1 LTAFYSPGH
10 TIGSTSLIVDRQY
23 LMTGDILFIN
33 SIGRPDLAGKADAW
47 VDDLRQTLYARYTDL
62 SKNIIVLP
70 AHFGQMDE
78 IDDTGT
84 VLERLESIYQKNDRS
99 EVSAEAEFRYLV
111 MDNMPPHR
119 ISLEKFSI
127 IKL

>member
-1 LTAFYSPGH
+1 GRWNNHYSWRVCQTYCFLLSGTHNREYKPYCGQ
-10 TIGSTSLIVDRQY
+10 QY

-62 SKNIIVLP
+62 SKNLIVLP

-78 IDDTGT
+78 INDNGT
-84 VLERLESIYQKNDRS
+84 VQERL
-99 EVSAEAEFRYLV
+99 
-111 MDNMPPHR
+111 
-119 ISLEKFSI
+119 
-127 IKL
+127 